1 MKKFLGTKFGPK
13 EQKSD
18 PKLGFCHFLKFGSL
32 SFVQIAQNDSFQ
44 QFLTSGGDKIYKK
57 IFGAQIWAKG
67 AKIRPKTRFYAIFSS
82 LVDQFF
88 CEIAYSDNLQQCITC
103 SRGKTHKMFFWESSL
118 GQTSQ
123 NEAQNQVFCK
133 FLKFCSSVILQIDS
147 SEQCLNF
154 ANGPNL
160 SETGQNRV

>member
-13 EQKSD
+13 EQKSG

-57 IFGAQIWAKG
+57 IFGVQIWAKG

-103 SRGKTHKMFFWESSL
+103 SRGKTQKIFF
-118 GQTSQ
+118 G
-123 NEAQNQVFCK
+123 NQVCVKQAKMRPKIRF
-133 FLKFCSSVILQIDS
+133 FANFSSFVHQLFFRLIARNNALILQMAQI
-147 SEQCLNF
+147 
-154 ANGPNL
+154 
-160 SETGQNRV
+160 